1 MSFGNNPNF
10 DQSREI
16 LPSQSAKIE
25 VIGVGGGGSNA
36 VNRMINSDLEG
47 VSFRVL
53 NTDAQALLQSSA
65 ESRVQLGQNLTRG
78 LGAGGNP
85 SIGQKAAEES
95 KEELQQALERSDL
108 VFIAAGMGGGT
119 GTGAAPVVAEVAKQ
133 SGALTVGIVTKP
145 FSFEGKRRMRQAE
158 EGIARLAENVDT
170 LIVIPNDRLK
180 DVIAGA
186 PLQEAFRNADDV
198 LRMGVIGISDII
210 TCPGLVNVDFA
221 DVRSVMTE
229 AGTALL
235 GIGIGSGRSRA
246 IEAAQAA
253 MNSPLLEAA
262 RIDGAKG
269 CVINITGG
277 KDMTL
282 EDMTSASEIIY
293 DVVDQEANI
302 IVGAVVDEAMEGEI
316 QVTVIASGFET
327 TQPLNQQRIKN
338 RLSNQPLYNYSDNK
352 ESGASIPEFLRLRQN
367 KKNIFNGKIMEIEG
381 LPNLKLEQAFE
392 LTDATAE
399 RSCAG
404 STILLSQETVQ
415 EYLKS
420 NICLLEKMIEGNYED
435 SKSISRRIN
444 DMENWFKK
452 PSFIQPDLNAQY
464 EEIIEIDLAKVT
476 QPIVACPNDP
486 DNVIEI
492 TDVANTN
499 IDEVFIGSCMTNIGH
514 YRAAAKVLEGVQNLK
529 AKLWICPPTKMD
541 EETLK
546 AEGYYKIFEDCG
558 ARLELPGC
566 SLCMGNQA
574 RVDEG
579 SVVFSTSTRN
589 FDNRLGKNAQVFL
602 GSAELAA
609 VCALLGKI
617 PTLEEYQDITKNK
630 INPYSDELYRYLQF
644 DEIQDFSLSK

>member
-10 DQSREI
+10 NQSKDI
-16 LPSQSAKIE
+16 LPSQNAKIE

-65 ESRVQLGQNLTRG
+65 ERRVQLGQNLTRG

-95 KEELQQALERSDL
+95 KEELQQALEGSDL

-186 PLQEAFRNADDV
+186 PLQEAFKNADDV
-198 LRMGVIGISDII
+198 LRMGVKGISDII

-246 IEAAQAA
+246 LEAAQAA

-302 IVGAVVDEAMEGEI
+302 IVGAVVDESMEGEI
-316 QVTVIASGFET
+316 QVTVIATGFET
-327 TQPLNQQRIKN
+327 NQPFKQQRIKN
-338 RLSNQPLYNYSDNK
+338 RLSNQPLYNISDNK
-352 ESGASIPEFLRLRQN
+352 DKGANIPEFLRLRQN
-367 KKNIFNGKIMEIEG
+367 KK
-381 LPNLKLEQAFE
+381 
-392 LTDATAE
+392 D
-399 RSCAG
+399 
-404 STILLSQETVQ
+404 
-415 EYLKS
+415 
-420 NICLLEKMIEGNYED
+420 
-435 SKSISRRIN
+435 
-444 DMENWFKK
+444 
-452 PSFIQPDLNAQY
+452 
-464 EEIIEIDLAKVT
+464 ID
-476 QPIVACPNDP
+476 
-486 DNVIEI
+486 
-492 TDVANTN
+492 
-499 IDEVFIGSCMTNIGH
+499 
-514 YRAAAKVLEGVQNLK
+514 
-529 AKLWICPPTKMD
+529 
-541 EETLK
+541 
-546 AEGYYKIFEDCG
+546 
-558 ARLELPGC
+558 
-566 SLCMGNQA
+566 
-574 RVDEG
+574 
-579 SVVFSTSTRN
+579 
-589 FDNRLGKNAQVFL
+589 
-602 GSAELAA
+602 
-609 VCALLGKI
+609 
-617 PTLEEYQDITKNK
+617 
-630 INPYSDELYRYLQF
+630 
-644 DEIQDFSLSK
+644 

>member
-1 MSFGNNPNF
+1 MHPILVLDPYLEMSFGNNPNF
-10 DQSREI
+10 DQSKDI
-16 LPSQSAKIE
+16 LPSQNAKIE

-36 VNRMINSDLEG
+36 VNRMIDSDLEG

-65 ESRVQLGQNLTRG
+65 DRRVQLGQNLTRG

-95 KEELQQALERSDL
+95 KDELQQTLEGSDL

-198 LRMGVIGISDII
+198 LRMGVKGISDII

-246 IEAAQAA
+246 LEAAQAA

-293 DVVDQEANI
+293 DVVDPEANI
-302 IVGAVVDEAMEGEI
+302 IVGAVIDESMEGEI
-316 QVTVIASGFET
+316 QVTVIATGFET
-327 TQPLNQQRIKN
+327 NQPLKQQRIKN
-338 RLSNQPLYNYSDNK
+338 RLSNQPLYNISDNK
-352 ESGASIPEFLRLRQN
+352 DTGTNIPEFLRLRQN
-367 KKNIFNGKIMEIEG
+367 KKDIE
-381 LPNLKLEQAFE
+381 
-392 LTDATAE
+392 
-399 RSCAG
+399 
-404 STILLSQETVQ
+404 
-415 EYLKS
+415 
-420 NICLLEKMIEGNYED
+420 
-435 SKSISRRIN
+435 
-444 DMENWFKK
+444 
-452 PSFIQPDLNAQY
+452 
-464 EEIIEIDLAKVT
+464 
-476 QPIVACPNDP
+476 
-486 DNVIEI
+486 
-492 TDVANTN
+492 
-499 IDEVFIGSCMTNIGH
+499 
-514 YRAAAKVLEGVQNLK
+514 
-529 AKLWICPPTKMD
+529 
-541 EETLK
+541 
-546 AEGYYKIFEDCG
+546 
-558 ARLELPGC
+558 
-566 SLCMGNQA
+566 
-574 RVDEG
+574 
-579 SVVFSTSTRN
+579 
-589 FDNRLGKNAQVFL
+589 
-602 GSAELAA
+602 
-609 VCALLGKI
+609 
-617 PTLEEYQDITKNK
+617 
-630 INPYSDELYRYLQF
+630 
-644 DEIQDFSLSK
+644 

>member
-1 MSFGNNPNF
+1 MSFGNNPNL
-10 DQSREI
+10 DQSKGI
-16 LPSQSAKIE
+16 FPSQNAKIE

-36 VNRMINSDLEG
+36 VNRMIDSDLEG

-65 ESRVQLGQNLTRG
+65 ERRVQLGQNLTRG

-95 KEELQQALERSDL
+95 KDELQQTLEGSDL

-198 LRMGVIGISDII
+198 LRMGVKGISDII

-246 IEAAQAA
+246 LEAAQAA

-293 DVVDQEANI
+293 DVVDPEANI
-302 IVGAVVDEAMEGEI
+302 IVGAVIDESMEGEI
-316 QVTVIASGFET
+316 QVTVIATGFET
-327 TQPLNQQRIKN
+327 NQPLKQQRIKN
-338 RLSNQPLYNYSDNK
+338 RLSNQPLYNISDNK
-352 ESGASIPEFLRLRQN
+352 DTGTNIPEFLRLRQN
-367 KKNIFNGKIMEIEG
+367 KKDIE
-381 LPNLKLEQAFE
+381 
-392 LTDATAE
+392 
-399 RSCAG
+399 
-404 STILLSQETVQ
+404 
-415 EYLKS
+415 
-420 NICLLEKMIEGNYED
+420 
-435 SKSISRRIN
+435 
-444 DMENWFKK
+444 
-452 PSFIQPDLNAQY
+452 
-464 EEIIEIDLAKVT
+464 
-476 QPIVACPNDP
+476 
-486 DNVIEI
+486 
-492 TDVANTN
+492 
-499 IDEVFIGSCMTNIGH
+499 
-514 YRAAAKVLEGVQNLK
+514 
-529 AKLWICPPTKMD
+529 
-541 EETLK
+541 
-546 AEGYYKIFEDCG
+546 
-558 ARLELPGC
+558 
-566 SLCMGNQA
+566 
-574 RVDEG
+574 
-579 SVVFSTSTRN
+579 
-589 FDNRLGKNAQVFL
+589 
-602 GSAELAA
+602 
-609 VCALLGKI
+609 
-617 PTLEEYQDITKNK
+617 
-630 INPYSDELYRYLQF
+630 
-644 DEIQDFSLSK
+644 

>member
-16 LPSQSAKIE
+16 LPSQNAKIE

-36 VNRMINSDLEG
+36 VNRMISSDLEG

-65 ESRVQLGQNLTRG
+65 ERRVQLGQNLTRG

-95 KEELQQALERSDL
+95 RDELQQALEGSDL

-158 EGIARLAENVDT
+158 EGISRLAENVDT

-198 LRMGVIGISDII
+198 LRMGVKGISDII

-246 IEAAQAA
+246 LEAAQAA

-293 DVVDQEANI
+293 DVVDKEAYF
-302 IVGAVVDEAMEGEI
+302 IVGAVVYEAMEGQI
-316 QVTVIASGFET
+316 QVTVIATGFET
-327 TQPLNQQRIKN
+327 NQPLRQQRIKN
-338 RLSNQPLYNYSDNK
+338 RLSNQPLYNISDK
-352 ESGASIPEFLRLRQN
+352 KDSGASIPEFLRLRQN
-367 KKNIFNGKIMEIEG
+367 KK
-381 LPNLKLEQAFE
+381 
-392 LTDATAE
+392 D
-399 RSCAG
+399 
-404 STILLSQETVQ
+404 
-415 EYLKS
+415 
-420 NICLLEKMIEGNYED
+420 
-435 SKSISRRIN
+435 
-444 DMENWFKK
+444 
-452 PSFIQPDLNAQY
+452 
-464 EEIIEIDLAKVT
+464 ID
-476 QPIVACPNDP
+476 
-486 DNVIEI
+486 
-492 TDVANTN
+492 
-499 IDEVFIGSCMTNIGH
+499 
-514 YRAAAKVLEGVQNLK
+514 
-529 AKLWICPPTKMD
+529 
-541 EETLK
+541 
-546 AEGYYKIFEDCG
+546 
-558 ARLELPGC
+558 
-566 SLCMGNQA
+566 
-574 RVDEG
+574 
-579 SVVFSTSTRN
+579 
-589 FDNRLGKNAQVFL
+589 
-602 GSAELAA
+602 
-609 VCALLGKI
+609 
-617 PTLEEYQDITKNK
+617 
-630 INPYSDELYRYLQF
+630 
-644 DEIQDFSLSK
+644 

>member
-16 LPSQSAKIE
+16 LPSQNAKIE

-65 ESRVQLGQNLTRG
+65 DSRVQLGQNLTRG

-95 KEELQQALERSDL
+95 KEELQQALEGSDL

-198 LRMGVIGISDII
+198 LRMGVKGISDII

-221 DVRSVMTE
+221 DIRSVMTE

-246 IEAAQAA
+246 LEAAQAA

-327 TQPLNQQRIKN
+327 NQPLKQQRIKN
-338 RLSNQPLYNYSDNK
+338 RLSNQPLYNMSENK
-352 ESGASIPEFLRLRQN
+352 DSGASIPEFLRLRQN
-367 KKNIFNGKIMEIEG
+367 KK
-381 LPNLKLEQAFE
+381 
-392 LTDATAE
+392 D
-399 RSCAG
+399 
-404 STILLSQETVQ
+404 
-415 EYLKS
+415 
-420 NICLLEKMIEGNYED
+420 
-435 SKSISRRIN
+435 
-444 DMENWFKK
+444 
-452 PSFIQPDLNAQY
+452 
-464 EEIIEIDLAKVT
+464 ID
-476 QPIVACPNDP
+476 
-486 DNVIEI
+486 
-492 TDVANTN
+492 
-499 IDEVFIGSCMTNIGH
+499 
-514 YRAAAKVLEGVQNLK
+514 
-529 AKLWICPPTKMD
+529 
-541 EETLK
+541 
-546 AEGYYKIFEDCG
+546 
-558 ARLELPGC
+558 
-566 SLCMGNQA
+566 
-574 RVDEG
+574 
-579 SVVFSTSTRN
+579 
-589 FDNRLGKNAQVFL
+589 
-602 GSAELAA
+602 
-609 VCALLGKI
+609 
-617 PTLEEYQDITKNK
+617 
-630 INPYSDELYRYLQF
+630 
-644 DEIQDFSLSK
+644 